1 VWATLRPGAV
11 AVGLG
16 PDHVDFERFGR
27 KLSDNELA
35 AQAFDHF
42 CSLLVRSKLIP
53 RPTEG
58 NET

>member
-1 VWATLRPGAV
+1 LRPGAV

-35 AQAFDHF
+35 AQAFEHF
-42 CSLLVRSKLIP
+42 RSLLVRSKLIP
-53 RPTEG
+53 RATEG